1 MPADSPPGLER
12 LAAPVTSTV
21 STDRPLRSRGGI
33 TSLRTFDSLG
43 DRNFRWLFA
52 SLLGNFMSMHMQMFM
67 RGWLAFELTGS
78 FTALGIV
85 SLAMGVPGLGLA
97 LAGGVLADRVRQKKH
112 VLQVGQTVNALATL
126 SIGLL
131 IASDLLRFEHLVVA
145 TVIQGAVQS
154 TVMPSQKALTPD
166 VVGVSRLTNAVALHI
181 SGLNGTRLL
190 APGLAGWMV
199 GALSEGGGGS
209 GAEYVYFS
217 MAALALWSVVGLLPV
232 RAKDRIPPERGEST
246 ALRELFN
253 GLRYIAQEP
262 AIRMLLLANFF
273 MVLFSWTYIML
284 LPGFAKDV
292 LHTGPAGLGLLTS
305 LAGVGSLTGSLFI
318 ASLPNR
324 HRGTLFLLSALA
336 LGVALAAFSAS
347 AAYWVSAGIIVLV
360 GFAQASRMAL
370 TNILL
375 QSYAD
380 AKYRGRVMSVHTMA
394 TSLMNVTIFFIA
406 LLANSLGSEIAIGG
420 SAVALIVLSLT
431 MLAFSST
438 CRKLD

>member
-1 MPADSPPGLER
+1 
-12 LAAPVTSTV
+12 
-21 STDRPLRSRGGI
+21 
-33 TSLRTFDSLG
+33 
-43 DRNFRWLFA
+43 
-52 SLLGNFMSMHMQMFM
+52 
-67 RGWLAFELTGS
+67 
-78 FTALGIV
+78 
-85 SLAMGVPGLGLA
+85 
-97 LAGGVLADRVRQKKH
+97 
-112 VLQVGQTVNALATL
+112 
-126 SIGLL
+126 
-131 IASDLLRFEHLVVA
+131 
-145 TVIQGAVQS
+145 
-154 TVMPSQKALTPD
+154 
-166 VVGVSRLTNAVALHI
+166 
-181 SGLNGTRLL
+181 
-190 APGLAGWMV
+190 
-199 GALSEGGGGS
+199 
-209 GAEYVYFS
+209 
-217 MAALALWSVVGLLPV
+217 
-232 RAKDRIPPERGEST
+232 
-246 ALRELFN
+246 
-253 GLRYIAQEP
+253 
-262 AIRMLLLANFF
+262 MLLLANFF